1 MTCQVFKY
9 ALTSCSIMV
18 ALVKGDDKLKLIY
31 NKLGFSTKMPAH
43 LRLMKVNGCILRV
56 IDVDTYAVGG
66 RLN

>member
-1 MTCQVFKY
+1 
-9 ALTSCSIMV
+9 MV

-56 IDVDTYAVGG
+56 INVDTYAVGG